1 MTTDPIS
8 LDGMTPEGWIEY
20 WKDRA
25 LKAEEKVGDLKDI
38 GRCKAKLIADLGYT
52 EASAHRYLQQTAMD
66 QRRSMAS
73 PARDILQ
80 GLVAQEPIRGDI
92 RNG

>member
-25 LKAEEKVGDLKDI
+25 LKAEGKIEDLKDI
-38 GRCKAKLIADLGYT
+38 GRAKARMTGELGFT
-52 EASAHRYLQQTAMD
+52 EPEAHRSIQKTAMD
-66 QRRSMAS
+66 TSRSMGAV
-73 PARDILQ
+73 AREILAA
-80 GLVAQEPIRGDI
+80 GTVPHGA
-92 RNG
+92 